1 MPTEKQSMTFFGK
14 LDYIYGQLN
23 LLSKLLQIFTVDEI
37 GVTIVHRPGKV
48 VVQIN
53 VYTITSAEKGKTHTI
68 VS

>member
-1 MPTEKQSMTFFGK
+1 MTFFGK

-23 LLSKLLQIFTVDEI
+23 LLSKLLQIFNVDEI
-37 GVTIVHRPGKV
+37 GVTIMHRPGKV
-48 VVQIN
+48 VAQIYHNN